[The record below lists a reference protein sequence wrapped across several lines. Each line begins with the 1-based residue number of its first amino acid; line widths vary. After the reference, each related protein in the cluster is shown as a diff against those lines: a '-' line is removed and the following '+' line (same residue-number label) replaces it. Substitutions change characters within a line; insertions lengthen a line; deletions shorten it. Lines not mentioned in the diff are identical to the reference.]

1 MNKALLEYLGQY
13 ISDGKKKI
21 IDEVLDKRTRYLTV
35 VLEDIYHSQNASA
48 VIRSCDCFGVQ
59 DLYVIEN
66 KHEYKVNPRV
76 VHGASKWV
84 DIISY
89 SDHIDNSTKCFTDL
103 KQKGYKLIGTVPDQS
118 ATNINDLETSE
129 PIALIFGTEKEGL
142 SMQAKEYC
150 DNFVTVPMYGFT
162 ESFNISVSA
171 ALSMNNLSEKI
182 FNSKASW
189 MLSAKEKEALK
200 LLWFRKIVHR
210 SDLLEKDFLK
220 SGNYLS

>member
-48 VIRSCDCFGVQ
+48 VIRYCDCFGVQ

-84 DIISY
+84 DSISY
-89 SDHIDNSTKCFTDL
+89 SDHIDNSKKCFTDL
-103 KQKGYKLIGTVPDQS
+103 KQ
-118 ATNINDLETSE
+118 
-129 PIALIFGTEKEGL
+129 
-142 SMQAKEYC
+142 
-150 DNFVTVPMYGFT
+150 
-162 ESFNISVSA
+162 
-171 ALSMNNLSEKI
+171 
-182 FNSKASW
+182 
-189 MLSAKEKEALK
+189 
-200 LLWFRKIVHR
+200 
-210 SDLLEKDFLK
+210 
-220 SGNYLS
+220 